1 MKNKLLR
8 FNRSGKMTL
17 IVILLLPFSVYL
29 CHAQGGSPAYKEGMT
44 IKLDSS
50 GKKYIHFTTWAVFW
64 ARSTQANP
72 GTAVS
77 GIAKNSWS
85 DISLQQFRFVTY
97 SQLSSRYLILADIGM
112 DNQAFSSG
120 GAAGGGNTGNGGA
133 SYAGTLG
140 KKPGLYLHDLWN
152 EYAVFPEK
160 DERTGK
166 QNAAS
171 LYIGTGL
178 HYWNGISR
186 MTSANS
192 NNFMAVDVPIY
203 NWPLLDFSDQIG
215 RQLGV
220 YLKGNIGPVSYR
232 WAVNKPFTVLSTPAV
247 FPENAPDINYAVDNN
262 ATGKLATTGYA
273 AWQFL
278 ERESN
283 FLPFTAGTYV
293 GTKRVFN
300 IGTGYYYTKE
310 GTVTQVNNTATS
322 PLIRHGIKLWS
333 VDAFADIPFGGPANW
348 AITGYSVF
356 YHYDFGPNYLRNGS
370 LLNANVSAAPGY
382 TGEVSQAGYGNL
394 APVIGTGT
402 SWFTQAGLL
411 LPAKWFGK
419 NLRAQPFGEFSLQKY
434 DRYGGSKFTYWS
446 AGGNLY
452 LDGHHAKISFK
463 YQTRPIVV
471 ADRQQSSKGTFI
483 IATQVFL

>member
-8 FNRSGKMTL
+8 ISRSIITALFTTL
-17 IVILLLPFSVYL
+17 LACSINLSLG
-29 CHAQGGSPAYKEGMT
+29 QGSSPAYTDGMT

-64 ARSTQANP
+64 ARSVKSNP
-72 GTAVS
+72 GTAIN
-77 GIAKNSWS
+77 GIAQNSWT
-85 DISLQQFRFVTY
+85 DFGLQQFRFVTY

-112 DNQAFSSG
+112 DNQSFSSG

-133 SYAGTLG
+133 SFAGTLG

-152 EYAVFPEK
+152 EYAVFPDK

-166 QNAAS
+166 QNTAS

-192 NNFMAVDVPIY
+192 NNFLAVDVPIY
-203 NWPLLDFSDQIG
+203 NWPLLDLSDQIG

-232 WAVNKPFTVLSTPAV
+232 WSVNKPFSVLSTTSAYPSG
-247 FPENAPDINYAVDNN
+247 APDINYAVDNN

-278 ERESN
+278 DKESN

-300 IGTGYYYTKE
+300 IGAGYYYTKE
-310 GTVTQVNNTATS
+310 GTVTQANYTATS
-322 PLIRHGIKLWS
+322 PLIRHNIRLWS
-333 VDAFADIPFGGPANW
+333 VDGFADIPFGGAGNW
-348 AITGYSVF
+348 AITAYSVF
-356 YHYDFGPNYLRNGS
+356 LS
-370 LLNANVSAAPGY
+370 L
-382 TGEVSQAGYGNL
+382 
-394 APVIGTGT
+394 
-402 SWFTQAGLL
+402 
-411 LPAKWFGK
+411 
-419 NLRAQPFGEFSLQKY
+419 
-434 DRYGGSKFTYWS
+434 
-446 AGGNLY
+446 
-452 LDGHHAKISFK
+452 
-463 YQTRPIVV
+463 
-471 ADRQQSSKGTFI
+471 
-483 IATQVFL
+483 